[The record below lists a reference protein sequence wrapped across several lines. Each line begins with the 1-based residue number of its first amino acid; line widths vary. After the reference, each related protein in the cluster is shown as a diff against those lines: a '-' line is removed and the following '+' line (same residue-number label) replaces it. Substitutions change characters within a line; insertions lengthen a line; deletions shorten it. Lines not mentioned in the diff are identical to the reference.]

1 MHASFKIETAAS
13 LMKNVI
19 LLVRNSVC
27 LLKKKLCGRQVKSAH
42 SQLKNNATSTPVL
55 YSPCGKQDIGTE
67 ISTLLVTEANCI
79 HIKH

>member
-27 LLKKKLCGRQVKSAH
+27 LLKKNNVAVKSNLH
-42 SQLKNNATSTPVL
+42 IVNLKAMPLLRPSSILPDNS
-55 YSPCGKQDIGTE
+55 GKQDIGT
-67 ISTLLVTEANCI
+67 
-79 HIKH
+79 